1 MRVRKAARTR
11 GPPAQSAFAQLSC
24 REGDL
29 ARVERQFRS
38 LEAWRRRR
46 PKIAAG
52 VPNHS
57 SRTPITGRPELAG
70 ACGRAGQQL
79 AVADLAPEPLLLRHG
94 GRSESFASPRAG
106 PPGPRAEPC
115 ARHEL
120 RRRAVVLLREV
131 LEPRPARN
139 PARERDVPRINDGLK
154 RSAKILGAMD
164 AVDASS
170 RRRRAAGTR
179 ETPHQTP
186 KTHKHQNAGAS
197 ATSPAPATP

>member
-1 MRVRKAARTR
+1 MERCASTSLAIFDGNQQLKAFARRVRRLRCELGRPRGRAETAR
-11 GPPAQSAFAQLSC
+11 QSAFAQPSC
-24 REGDL
+24 REGGL
-29 ARVERQFRS
+29 TRVGRRFRS

-79 AVADLAPEPLLLRHG
+79 TVADLAPEPLLLRHG

-106 PPGPRAEPC
+106 PPGSRAEPC

-131 LEPRPARN
+131 LRPRPARN
-139 PARERDVPRINDGLK
+139 PAREPDVPRSTTD
-154 RSAKILGAMD
+154 
-164 AVDASS
+164 
-170 RRRRAAGTR
+170 
-179 ETPHQTP
+179 
-186 KTHKHQNAGAS
+186 
-197 ATSPAPATP
+197 